1 MILDYQ
7 TRLATALAF
16 TDADVITTYSYDLG
30 DVTPKRRIG
39 AGTPLAMVFTITTAA
54 AGDSASQTDANIFEI
69 IESTAADL
77 GTAATVIQSRTV
89 AGALL
94 TAGAMV
100 VVNIPPGMG
109 TKRYIGG
116 RITMGTGDTLSAN
129 VDLIPLSHVQDFIA
143 YNNGYEV

>member
-16 TDADVITTYSYDLG
+16 TDSDVITTYSYDLG

-39 AGTPLAMVFTITTAA
+39 DGTPMCLVFTITTAA
-54 AGDSASQTDANIFEI
+54 AGDSASQTDTNKFQVV
-69 IESTAADL
+69 ESTAADL
-77 GTAATVIQSRTV
+77 GTALTVIAERTV

-100 VVNIPPGMG
+100 VVPIPPGTG
-109 TKRYIGG
+109 SKRYIGG
-116 RITMGTGDTLSAN
+116 KIDMGTGDTLSAN
-129 VDLIPLSHVQDFIA
+129 VDLIPLSHVQAFVA